1 MERKRK
7 LLMVKL
13 AVAGTAIPI
22 LLWAYEYGPDPG
34 HCGVPGEGA
43 SCISGGCHTGTA
55 NDKNNKG
62 SVSVAFPSGLTYLP
76 GVKQHLTVTVADPAA
91 SQQAWGFQ
99 LTARPSNSAATM
111 AGNFA
116 FTDANTLLMCSQPNL
131 AVFQAQ
137 CQNAT
142 SDSCT
147 TTSTSCRTGYT
158 LEYMEHSLT
167 GFTATKG
174 LGSGSYQFDWTPP
187 ATNVG
192 NVVIYLAGNAGRPGQ
207 PTADGDHI
215 YTTTYTLT
223 PLSFGAP
230 PAITP
235 SGVVS
240 AGAFGGFTSVA
251 PGSWMEI
258 YGTNLAATTRGW
270 AGADFTGT
278 QAPTSLDAVKVTI
291 GGQAAFLDY
300 ISPTQVNAQVPS
312 GTPTGAQQMTV
323 STPAGASSAY
333 NITVNTLQPGLLAPS
348 SFLVGGKQYVVAQFL
363 DGITYVLPPNAIAG
377 VPSRQAKPGEIIII
391 YGIGFGTVLDSGN
404 QDIPAG
410 TIVTASNKLSNSFSM
425 DFGGSS
431 ANFSD
436 PRSYFGLAPSFVGLY
451 QFNVVVPSVANNDL
465 VPLSFKL
472 NGASGSQTLFI
483 AVHN

>member
-62 SVSVAFPSGLTYLP
+62 SVSVAFSSGLTYLP

-158 LEYMEHSLT
+158 LEYIEHSLT

-192 NVVIYLAGNAGRPGQ
+192 NVVIYVARPPPPPG
-207 PTADGDHI
+207 PT
-215 YTTTYTLT
+215 
-223 PLSFGAP
+223 S
-230 PAITP
+230 PA
-235 SGVVS
+235 
-240 AGAFGGFTSVA
+240 
-251 PGSWMEI
+251 
-258 YGTNLAATTRGW
+258 RCW

-312 GTPTGAQQMTV
+312 GTPTGTQQMTV
-323 STPAGASSAY
+323 SHPGGTSSAY

-348 SFLVGGKQYVVAQFL
+348 SFLIGGKQYVVAQFL